1 MEIFLI
7 AAVDKNLAIGK
18 EGKIPWHIK
27 EDLSYFQKN
36 TLNTAMIMG
45 RSTFDSI
52 GKPLP
57 NRQNIVMTKSPAN
70 REGVIEVLDVESAI
84 KEAKKTSSKI
94 SVIGGESIYKEFL
107 PLANKLLITEIN
119 ITVEGADTFFPEW
132 REQQWIEKS
141 RINSMENGI
150 EYSFVEYLRD

>member
-18 EGKIPWHIK
+18 DGKIPWHIK
-27 EDLSYFQKN
+27 EDLQYFLKN
-36 TLNTAMIMG
+36 TLNTSMIMG

-70 REGVIEVLDVESAI
+70 REGVIEVSDVVSAI
-84 KEAKKTSSKI
+84 KEAKKSSNKI
-94 SVIGGESIYKEFL
+94 SIIGGESIYRKFL
-107 PLANKLLITEIN
+107 PLANKLLITEID
-119 ITVEGADTFFPEW
+119 ITVEGADTFFPAW
-132 REQQWIEKS
+132 QKQKWTEKS
-141 RINSMENGI
+141 RTNSMENGI

>member
-18 EGKIPWHIK
+18 DGKIPWYIK
-27 EDLSYFQKN
+27 EDLQYFQKN

-45 RSTFDSI
+45 RSTFESI

-57 NRQNIVMTKSPAN
+57 NRQNIVMTRSPAN
-70 REGVIEVLDVESAI
+70 RDGVIEVLDAASAI
-84 KEAKKTSSKI
+84 KEAKKASSKI
-94 SVIGGESIYKEFL
+94 SIIGGESIYKAFL
-107 PLANKLLITEIN
+107 PLASKLLITEIN
-119 ITVEGADTFFPEW
+119 ITVEGADTFFPAW
-132 REQQWIEKS
+132 AKQKWTEKS
-141 RINSMENGI
+141 RINSTENGI

>member
-18 EGKIPWHIK
+18 DGKIPWHIK
-27 EDLSYFQKN
+27 EDLQYFRKN

-57 NRQNIVMTKSPAN
+57 DRQNIVMTRSPAN
-70 REGVIEVLDVESAI
+70 REGVIEVLDAASAI

-107 PLANKLLITEIN
+107 PLASKLLITEIN
-119 ITVEGADTFFPEW
+119 ITVEGADTFFPAWQKQNWTE
-132 REQQWIEKS
+132 ES
-141 RINSMENGI
+141 RVNSKENGI

>member
-18 EGKIPWHIK
+18 NGKIPWHIK
-27 EDLSYFQKN
+27 EDLQFFQKN

-57 NRQNIVMTKSPAN
+57 DRKNIVMTNSPTN
-70 REGVIEVLDVESAI
+70 REGVIEVCDIESAI
-84 KEAKKTSSKI
+84 KEAKKDSNKI
-94 SVIGGESIYKEFL
+94 SIIGGQSIYKEFM
-107 PLANKLLITEIN
+107 PLANKLLITEID
-119 ITVEGADTFFPEW
+119 IVVERADTFFPKW
-132 REQQWIEKS
+132 DKKDWTEQS

-150 EYSFVEYLRD
+150 EYSFVEYLRN

>member
-18 EGKIPWHIK
+18 DGKIPWHIK
-27 EDLSYFQKN
+27 EDLQYFRKN

-57 NRQNIVMTKSPAN
+57 DRQNIVMTRSPAN
-70 REGVIEVLDVESAI
+70 REGVIEVLDAASAI

-107 PLANKLLITEIN
+107 PLASKLLITEIN

-132 REQQWIEKS
+132 QKQKWTEES
-141 RINSMENGI
+141 RIISKENGI

>member
-18 EGKIPWHIK
+18 GGKIPWHIK
-27 EDLSYFQKN
+27 EDLQYFQKN

-57 NRQNIVMTKSPAN
+57 DRQNIVMTKSPAN
-70 REGVIEVLDVESAI
+70 REGVIEVSDAVSAI
-84 KEAKKTSSKI
+84 KEAKKTSNKVSI
-94 SVIGGESIYKEFL
+94 IGGESVYKEFL
-107 PLANKLLITEIN
+107 PLADKLLITEIN
-119 ITVEGADTFFPEW
+119 IIVEGADTFFPKWEKK
-132 REQQWIEKS
+132 QWIENS
-141 RINSMENGI
+141 RIDSMENGI
-150 EYSFVEYLRD
+150 EYSFVEYLKD

>member
-1 MEIFLI
+1 MEILLI

-18 EGKIPWHIK
+18 DGKIPWRIK
-27 EDLSYFQKN
+27 EDLQYFQKN

-57 NRQNIVMTKSPAN
+57 NRQNIVMTKSPSN
-70 REGVIEVLDVESAI
+70 REGVIEVSDAANAI
-84 KEAKKTSSKI
+84 KEAKKASNKI
-94 SVIGGESIYKEFL
+94 SIIGGESIYKEFL
-107 PLANKLLITEIN
+107 PLASRLLITEIN
-119 ITVEGADTFFPEW
+119 ITIDGADTFFPAW
-132 REQQWIEKS
+132 QKQNWTEKS
-141 RINSMENGI
+141 RINSKENGI

>member
-1 MEIFLI
+1 MDIFLI

-18 EGKIPWHIK
+18 DGKIPWHIK
-27 EDLSYFQKN
+27 EDLQYFQKN

-70 REGVIEVLDVESAI
+70 REGVIEVSDTASAI
-84 KEAKKTSSKI
+84 KEAKKASNKI
-94 SVIGGESIYKEFL
+94 SIIGGESVYKEFL

-119 ITVEGADTFFPEW
+119 IVVEGADTFFPEW
-132 REQQWIEKS
+132 EKQQWIEKS

-150 EYSFVEYLRD
+150 EYSFVEYLRN

>member
-18 EGKIPWHIK
+18 DGKIPWHIK
-27 EDLSYFQKN
+27 EDLQYFQQN

-45 RSTFDSI
+45 RSTFESI

-57 NRQNIVMTKSPAN
+57 NRQNIVMTRSPAN
-70 REGVIEVLDVESAI
+70 REGVIEVLDAESAI
-84 KEAKKTSSKI
+84 KEAKKASSKI
-94 SVIGGESIYKEFL
+94 SIIGGESIYKEFL
-107 PLANKLLITEIN
+107 PLASKLLITEIN
-119 ITVEGADTFFPEW
+119 ITVEGADTFFPVW
-132 REQQWIEKS
+132 TKQKWTEKS
-141 RINSMENGI
+141 RINSTENGI